1 MKLYSTS
8 FFDYP
13 ISTVFIDAGHGGL
26 DSGAVSSFSFNPL
39 IEEKDIV
46 LDIALKIE
54 EHLSKQMPELSI
66 IQTRYDDTFPS
77 LQERSELAYK
87 TKLDDKFS
95 SIFVSIHANSST
107 NSSAKGVEV
116 FTKLENKTIYL
127 LDEETPIDNIDL
139 FVNDDLKTLNKNQYS
154 TSMILSNNIL
164 ESIKKNIPQII
175 SRGIKSDDLYVLN
188 VSRTTATLVEV
199 GFISNEDEAKLLL
212 DSVYRDKIAK
222 AVSEGII
229 KTINNRKK

>member
-87 TKLDDKFS
+87 TKLDDKSS

-164 ESIKKNIPQII
+164 ESIKKIFL
-175 SRGIKSDDLYVLN
+175 K
-188 VSRTTATLVEV
+188 
-199 GFISNEDEAKLLL
+199 
-212 DSVYRDKIAK
+212 
-222 AVSEGII
+222 
-229 KTINNRKK
+229 